1 MRQSLLSIAA
11 LVGMLFTQT
20 AFSQIVIDN
29 TLTPQQLVEDVLL
42 GEGVVATNIIFSGN
56 PAQVGAFNAANG
68 LFPIGEG
75 LVMSTGNVVDVPGA
89 GGDFASTNFGQL
101 QDADLNLISSATT
114 RDAVVLQFD
123 FVPTGDSISFNYIFG
138 SEEYPEFVNAGFN
151 DVFAFFISGPG
162 FNGPFSNGAVNIAL
176 IPGTVT
182 PVTIDNVNDNVNS
195 QYYVNNANGGP
206 NGVVFDG
213 YTVSLRAEAQV
224 QCGETYTIKLAL
236 ADAGDNAFDSGVF
249 IEARSF
255 TSNSIQVEIATL
267 SADSSIVEGCTSAL
281 ITFTR
286 PESDTLLALP
296 IYVTGSAVNGV
307 DFTGIPDTLVF
318 PPNGTS
324 VSFEVIALDNGVFNP
339 DQDTI
344 IITVYTL
351 NLCGDTA
358 TTVGIIFI
366 HEDYELDIDVST
378 QQVVC
383 GGLYG
388 YTQITTEVGGGNPP
402 YSFQWSNGETSQNIN
417 VAPPVES
424 TYTLTVT
431 DSCGVGD
438 QTVSVTVP
446 ASVAAP
452 APTVNVSNDVTLACP
467 GQTAALT
474 AVASGGI
481 TPYNYSWSSAQNGS
495 TVTVQPTVTTS
506 YVVSVTDA
514 CYAGV
519 IRDTIVVT
527 VNPYTPL
534 TMQVQDYV
542 APCPGNDLAV
552 AVTINDGLAP
562 IDVQWS
568 NGMSG
573 VSNTLNPTED
583 QSITITAEDFCGT
596 TVTGDVNLTVA
607 QYAPLTATIR
617 DTITSAM
624 DTVTICEL
632 WADTLW
638 VMANGGLSP
647 YVYSWEGTLA
657 SVIGTGNDSISIQVP
672 FEMPSDSTVTE
683 VYSVL
688 VTDQCGVETT
698 VMVTVDI
705 INCDIVQP
713 NIFNPNS
720 NHMGSA
726 NFCGSTPQNNAFN
739 LPCLELY
746 PGNRVVIF
754 DRWGRKNYEMENYH
768 LAPWDGG
775 NAADGVYFY
784 IVEVPGR
791 TDILQGFFHKV
802 TGVQ

>member
-1 MRQSLLSIAA
+1 MRQSFLSIAT
-11 LVGMLFTQT
+11 LVGTLFTQT
-20 AFSQIVIDN
+20 AFSQVVINN

-42 GEGVVATNIIFSGN
+42 GEGVVATNIVFSGN
-56 PAQVGAFNAANG
+56 PAQVGAFNALNG

-75 LVMSTGNVVDVPGA
+75 LVMSSGNVMNVPGPGSA
-89 GGDFASTNFGQL
+89 FASTGFGQL
-101 QDADLNLISSATT
+101 QDPDLNLISSANT

-162 FNGPFSNGAVNIAL
+162 FNGPFSNNAVNIAL

-182 PVTIDNVNDNVNS
+182 PVTIDNVNDNTNS

-224 QCGETYTIKLAL
+224 QCGETYRIKLAL
-236 ADAGDNAFDSGVF
+236 ADAGDNIYDSGVF

-286 PESDTLLALP
+286 PQADTLLALP
-296 IYVTGSAVNGV
+296 IHISGSAINGV
-307 DFTGIPDTLVF
+307 DYTGIPDTLLF
-318 PPNGTS
+318 LPNWTS

-344 IITVYTL
+344 IITVYTI

-358 TTVGIIFI
+358 TTVGMIFI
-366 HEDYELDIDVST
+366 KEDYDLDIDVNT

-383 GGLYG
+383 GGMYG
-388 YTQITTEVGGGNPP
+388 YTAITTQIGGGNPP
-402 YSFQWSNGETSQNIN
+402 YYFQWSNGETTQNIN
-417 VAPPVES
+417 VAPPVET
-424 TYTLTVT
+424 TYILTVT
-431 DSCGVGD
+431 DSCGVGE
-438 QTVSVTVP
+438 QMVSVTVP

-452 APTVNVSNDVTLACP
+452 APTVNVSNNVTLVCP
-467 GQTAALT
+467 GQTASLT
-474 AVASGGI
+474 AVANGGI
-481 TPYNYSWSSAQNGS
+481 IPYSYSWSTGQSSS
-495 TVTVQPTVTTS
+495 TISVQPSVTTS

-519 IRDTIVVT
+519 IRDTIIVT

-534 TMQVQDYV
+534 TMEVQDYV
-542 APCPGNDLAV
+542 APCPGNDLV
-552 AVTINDGLAP
+552 VTVSLDNGLAP
-562 IDVQWS
+562 INVQWS
-568 NGMSG
+568 NGLSG

-583 QSITITAEDFCGT
+583 ATITITASDFCGT

-617 DTITSAM
+617 ETITSEL

-638 VMANGGLSP
+638 AIASGGLSP

-657 SVIGTGNDSISIQVP
+657 AVIGTGNDSVSIQVP
-672 FEMPSDSTVTE
+672 FALPADSSVIE
-683 VYSVL
+683 VYSVS
-688 VTDQCGVETT
+688 VTDQCGVQTE
-698 VMVTVDI
+698 VMVTVNI

-720 NHMGSA
+720 NHNGGN
-726 NFCGSTPQNNAFN
+726 NFCGSTPQNNVFN

-768 LAPWDGG
+768 LAPWDGN
-775 NAADGVYFY
+775 NASDGVYY
-784 IVEVPGR
+784 YVVEVPNR
-791 TDILQGFFHKV
+791 ADILQGYFHKV